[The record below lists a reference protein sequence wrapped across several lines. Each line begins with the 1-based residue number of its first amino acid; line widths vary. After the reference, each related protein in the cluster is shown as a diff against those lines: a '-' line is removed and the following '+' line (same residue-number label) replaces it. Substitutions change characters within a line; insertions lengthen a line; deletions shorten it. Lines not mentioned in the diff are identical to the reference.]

1 MKIAVSVKKRA
12 VETEK
17 NMISLVDETKVMTAA
32 MLNVER
38 SLSWNSLA
46 TDAGQSQDS
55 ETSEKTGERY
65 RKQSE

>member
-38 SLSWNSLA
+38 SLPCNS
-46 TDAGQSQDS
+46 
-55 ETSEKTGERY
+55 
-65 RKQSE
+65 